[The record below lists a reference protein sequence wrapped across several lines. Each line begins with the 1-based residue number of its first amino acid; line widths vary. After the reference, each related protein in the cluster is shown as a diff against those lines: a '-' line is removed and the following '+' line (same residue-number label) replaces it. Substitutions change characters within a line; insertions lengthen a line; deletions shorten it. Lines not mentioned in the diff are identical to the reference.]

1 MFKNLKTVILIFL
14 YINLTFSL
22 NLNNFCYSTQKE
34 CWNENYKYKCKI
46 GVCAANEESCQKYV
60 KFRSHNSF
68 YYTFRFKTN
77 IKNCPK
83 PNSLSNLN
91 DFCENGEECF
101 NDEFFSMSNYI
112 SNINCLCHG
121 KYKFQCGKK
130 YCTLSSAVCDTINQ
144 SQTSAEQLGVLST
157 KNKCY

>member
-1 MFKNLKTVILIFL
+1 MFKNLKTIILIFL

-34 CWNENYKYKCKI
+34 CLNENYKYKCKI
-46 GVCAANEESCQKYV
+46 GVCAANEESCQKYA

-68 YYTFRFKTN
+68 YYSFRFKTN

-83 PNSLSNLN
+83 PNSLNNLN

-101 NDEFFSMSNYI
+101 IDDEFFSMSNYI
-112 SNINCLCHG
+112 MNNNCLCNG
-121 KYKFQCGKK
+121 KYSFQCGKK
-130 YCTLSSAVCDTINQ
+130 YCTLNSSICDIINQ
-144 SQTSAEQLGVLST
+144 SKTSTEQFDISS
-157 KNKCY
+157 KRC

>member
-1 MFKNLKTVILIFL
+1 MFKNLKTIILIFL

-34 CWNENYKYKCKI
+34 CLNENYKYVCKI
-46 GVCAANEESCQKYV
+46 GVCAANEESCQKYA

-83 PNSLSNLN
+83 PNSLN

-112 SNINCLCHG
+112 MNNNCLCNG
-121 KYKFQCGKK
+121 KYSFQCGKK
-130 YCTLSSAVCDTINQ
+130 YCTSSSAVCDIINQ
-144 SQTSAEQLGVLST
+144 SKTSTEQFNISS
-157 KNKCY
+157 KRC